1 MKKLYHGTSIEAAR
15 NIVKNGFDHLGE
27 TIWSCSDWNVL
38 YVRNSE
44 EFAYDDYESPE
55 TEAIRECIYSG
66 QIAAAMTDSKETK
79 IAVLEFLVPD
89 EIFESEFE
97 EDDSCE
103 NMDGCYE
110 ISKDVLQELIND
122 NAIQMNVLVSD
133 DAYIPYLRV
142 FYLSSVVNNRNM
154 DIYDETLE
162 NICKEINKKNIYLD
176 EIYEFSAPVAAA
188 I

>member
-1 MKKLYHGTSIEAAR
+1 MKKLYHGTSIESAR
-15 NIVKNGFDHLGE
+15 NIVKNGFDNPVE
-27 TIWSCSDWNVL
+27 TIWNCSDPDVL

-66 QIAAAMTDSKETK
+66 QIAAAMADSKETK

-97 EDDSCE
+97 KDYSCE

-110 ISKDVLQELIND
+110 IPKDVLQELID
-122 NAIQMNVLVSD
+122 NGTIKMNILVSD
-133 DAYIPYLRV
+133 DAYIPYLRI
-142 FYLSSVVNNRNM
+142 FYLSSLVGNRNM
-154 DIYDETLE
+154 DFYDETLE
-162 NICKEINKKNIYLD
+162 NVCKEIAKQGMYLD
-176 EIYEFSAPVAAA
+176 EIYEFSYPVAAA